1 MPSKES
7 ARGSLYLAYSAGPS
21 MLSAVTDALA
31 LMRGNHAATPSER
44 VTVMSEFAR
53 ARSDAQKLRES
64 ARKARAD
71 RNSPCDDD
79 DIPA

>member
-44 VTVMSEFAR
+44 VTVGR
-53 ARSDAQKLRES
+53 
-64 ARKARAD
+64 RKFGAG
-71 RNSPCDDD
+71 PGEGG
-79 DIPA
+79 